1 MFVSFK
7 VALTDEDYNNIS
19 RAVKS
24 LDGKVRQSEKPKTE
38 SRDFN
43 ISSDVRRDFNDAADV
58 RRGVDVPF
66 DVRRGVD
73 VPFDVRRGVDDP
85 FDVRRGVDVPFDVR
99 RGVDVPFDVPQ
110 CVDVDQYEEAEV
122 DPDEA
127 WAIRQAELDEEFRRE
142 NEEAE
147 KKNVVFQNRGI
158 QQNYQ
163 GNLKNIKKTIRR

>member
-1 MFVSFK
+1 MIVSFK

-43 ISSDVRRDFNDAADV
+43 ISSDVRRDFNDATDV

-73 VPFDVRRGVDDP
+73 VPFDVRRGVD
-85 FDVRRGVDVPFDVR
+85 
-99 RGVDVPFDVPQ
+99 VPQ
-110 CVDVDQYEEAEV
+110 GVDVDQYEEAEV

>member
-1 MFVSFK
+1 MIIKYFIIVSFK

-43 ISSDVRRDFNDAADV
+43 ISSDVRRDFNDATDV

-73 VPFDVRRGVDDP
+73 VPFDVRRGVD
-85 FDVRRGVDVPFDVR
+85 
-99 RGVDVPFDVPQ
+99 VPQ
-110 CVDVDQYEEAEV
+110 GVDVDQYEEAEV

>member
-24 LDGKVRQSEKPKTE
+24 LDGKVRQSEKPKAE

-58 RRGVDVPF
+58 RRGVNVPF
-66 DVRRGVD
+66 DVRRG
-73 VPFDVRRGVDDP
+73 
-85 FDVRRGVDVPFDVR
+85 
-99 RGVDVPFDVPQ
+99 
-110 CVDVDQYEEAEV
+110 VDVDQYEEAEV

-163 GNLKNIKKTIRR
+163 GNL

>member
-1 MFVSFK
+1 M
-7 VALTDEDYNNIS
+7 TDEDYNNIS

-24 LDGKVRQSEKPKTE
+24 LDGKVRQSEKPKAE

-58 RRGVDVPF
+58 RRGVNV
-66 DVRRGVD
+66 
-73 VPFDVRRGVDDP
+73 P

-99 RGVDVPFDVPQ
+99 RGVDVPFDIRRG
-110 CVDVDQYEEAEV
+110 VDVDQYEEAEV

-147 KKNVVFQNRGI
+147 QKNVVFQNRGI

-163 GNLKNIKKTIRR
+163 GNLKTLKNKQTIVTAVL